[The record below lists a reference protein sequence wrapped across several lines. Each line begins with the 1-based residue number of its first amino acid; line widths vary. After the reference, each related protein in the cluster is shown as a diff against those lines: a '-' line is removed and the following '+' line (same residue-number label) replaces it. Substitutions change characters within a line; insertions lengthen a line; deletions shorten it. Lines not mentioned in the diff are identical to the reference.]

1 MRNLTIPSYNDT
13 KQKWSEFH
21 EEDEQLF
28 TTEIY
33 QALKLLLKNTHFCLM
48 SMDYP
53 ERNVKYEC
61 ASYKSV
67 YLLDY
72 IHYYP
77 L

>member
-33 QALKLLLKNTHFCLM
+33 QALIAIAQK
-48 SMDYP
+48 YP
-53 ERNVKYEC
+53 FLFNEYGLPREEC
-61 ASYKSV
+61 Q
-67 YLLDY
+67 
-72 IHYYP
+72 P
-77 L
+77 

>member
-33 QALKLLLKNTHFCLM
+33 QALI
-48 SMDYP
+48 SIAQ
-53 ERNVKYEC
+53 KYTFLFNEYGLPREEC
-61 ASYKSV
+61 QV
-67 YLLDY
+67 
-72 IHYYP
+72 
-77 L
+77 

>member
-33 QALKLLLKNTHFCLM
+33 QALISIAQK
-48 SMDYP
+48 YP
-53 ERNVKYEC
+53 FLFNEYGLPREESQ
-61 ASYKSV
+61 A
-67 YLLDY
+67 
-72 IHYYP
+72 
-77 L
+77 

>member
-33 QALKLLLKNTHFCLM
+33 QALISISQK
-48 SMDYP
+48 YP
-53 ERNVKYEC
+53 FLFNEYGLPREEC
-61 ASYKSV
+61 Q
-67 YLLDY
+67 
-72 IHYYP
+72 P
-77 L
+77 

>member
-33 QALKLLLKNTHFCLM
+33 QALISIAQK
-48 SMDYP
+48 YP
-53 ERNVKYEC
+53 FLVNEYGLPREESQV
-61 ASYKSV
+61 
-67 YLLDY
+67 
-72 IHYYP
+72 
-77 L
+77 